1 MRVIIAAGGTGGHLY
16 PGVALAREFARLDSG
31 SETIF
36 VGTDRGLERKVVPR
50 EGFELITI
58 TAKGVMGK
66 GMWGTVQGLA
76 AVPVGLLQCL
86 AICRHR
92 RPDLAIGIGGY
103 TSPPLVLAAFLLGIK
118 RVILEPNVHPG
129 VANRVLSPFANLIFV
144 SFAATAPFFAQ
155 GKTRLVG
162 TPIRREFLEAP
173 PGSPPDRIVGG
184 PTLLVLGGSQGAR
197 SINRAMVAAWPRLL
211 AAHPTVRVIHQ
222 TGERDYDEV
231 VAAYRKC
238 QSADRVGAG
247 GASAG
252 APPGGVGAGGAR
264 VPVAPSNATGGG
276 PPPGGV
282 GAGGESS
289 GPPPGGMGAGGVEV
303 VPFLFDVPRA
313 FRQADLIVSRSGA
326 TTVAEITACGK
337 PAILIPFP
345 HAVHGHQERNA
356 RILEQ
361 AGAAT
366 VILDAELTGEALAT
380 ASTALLANP
389 GRLGEMGR
397 WSKSLARADSAERI
411 VTACRALVGTGGAP
425 AGGAPTR

>member
-16 PGVALAREFARLDSG
+16 PGVALAREFARLDPG

-66 GMWGTVQGLA
+66 GMWGTAQGLA

-247 GASAG
+247 G
-252 APPGGVGAGGAR
+252 
-264 VPVAPSNATGGG
+264 
-276 PPPGGV
+276 
-282 GAGGESS
+282 
-289 GPPPGGMGAGGVEV
+289 VEV

-397 WSKSLARADSAERI
+397 WSKGLARADSAERI
-411 VTACRALVGTGGAP
+411 VTACRALVG
-425 AGGAPTR
+425 AGGAPTGGAPSR